1 MGVWD
6 KLKGAAST
14 AWNFYKGKKYRQNTL
29 YDFSVLT
36 KAKLRVYKYKPGGD
50 ENGNDAKYFTEIEDL
65 PFQINPTSLNNKR
78 SVGEDLEIPLS
89 GHGFGFDDRSDNS
102 LNLTAEFSIA
112 DEYMVRTHNAVL
124 PIDFNMDEM
133 TIIDRL
139 YFYSS
144 RDFRVLFM
152 WGPFTYLA
160 TIAEVSCE
168 YREFSPYGEPL
179 RASVN
184 LRLARHR
191 PNTRSNVL
199 TIGVDKLEK
208 ELSSKAFWSTEK
220 ISTVAQL
227 SASTAASEAL
237 PSIIRAMR

>member
-6 KLKGAAST
+6 KVKGAAST
-14 AWNFYKGKKYRQNTL
+14 AWNLYKGKKYRQNTL

-36 KAKLRVYKYKPGGD
+36 KAKLRVYEYKPSGD
-50 ENGNDAKYFTEIEDL
+50 GNDTKYFKKIEDL
-65 PFQINPTSLNNKR
+65 PFQINPASLNNKR
-78 SVGEDLEIPLS
+78 SVGTDLEIPLF

-112 DEYMVRTHNAVL
+112 DEYMVKTHNAVL

-179 RASVN
+179 RASVS

-191 PNTRSNVL
+191 PNTRSNVS
-199 TIGVDKLEK
+199 TIGVGELEE
-208 ELSSKAFWSTEK
+208 ELSSKVSWTAEK
-220 ISTVAQL
+220 VSVAAQL
-227 SASTAASEAL
+227 GTSAAASEAL